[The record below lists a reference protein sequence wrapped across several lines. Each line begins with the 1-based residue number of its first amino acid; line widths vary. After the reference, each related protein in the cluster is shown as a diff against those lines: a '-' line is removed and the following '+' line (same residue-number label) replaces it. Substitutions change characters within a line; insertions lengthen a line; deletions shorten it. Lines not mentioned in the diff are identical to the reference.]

1 MIVHLRLSAQI
12 KEEQDSD
19 NHEITDAW
27 LWGWTVYF
35 ECEDVWCYWDSN
47 PALSVR
53 VWMQLRPTSLQ
64 GSRFRVLT
72 GSQPGMSPRRRHWLT
87 GVLAFCMLSLLSCDL
102 EFLMKY
108 FWVQSVL
115 WWFNWE
121 VRQICSSL
129 LHHSF
134 LLVLVVV
141 MNKSAATLVGV
152 IGRLCSPTSPNPP
165 IRSTLG

>member
-1 MIVHLRLSAQI
+1 MRLSAQI

-35 ECEDVWCYWDSN
+35 ECEDVWRYWDSN
-47 PALSVR
+47 PARSVR
-53 VWMQLRPTSLQ
+53 VWMQLRPTWRHHSREA
-64 GSRFRVLT
+64 GSVSSQAHSQERHHADDT
-72 GSQPGMSPRRRHWLT
+72 GWL
-87 GVLAFCMLSLLSCDL
+87 GFWAFCMLSLLSCDFD
-102 EFLMKY
+102 FLMKY

-115 WWFNWE
+115 WWLNWE

-134 LLVLVVV
+134 LLVFMVV
-141 MNKSAATLVGV
+141 MNESTAALMGV
-152 IGRLCSPTSPNPP
+152 IGSLCSPTSPNPP
-165 IRSTLG
+165 ISSTLR